1 MEVTIHKVLSE
12 NAYEYTACHIACWQS
27 AYKGIIPDDY
37 LKNMTAEIEPRTERL
52 KKNLNELTEYLY
64 YYAAVENKMIGRLII
79 GKSRDED
86 KPDAG
91 EICAIYL
98 LEEYWDKGYGRQIM
112 NYAIDTLKRM
122 GYCEIILW
130 VLDENKRARRFYE
143 KFNFIFDG
151 TKKEIEIGKTLT
163 EVRYVLNLC

>member
-1 MEVTIHKVLSE
+1 MEVTIHKVLPE

-37 LKNMTAEIEPRTERL
+37 LKNMSAEIEPRTERL
-52 KKNLNELTEYLY
+52 KKNLVELTDFLY
-64 YYAAVENKMIGRLII
+64 YYAAVDNEMIGRLII

-98 LEEYWDKGYGRQIM
+98 LEEYWSKGYGRQIM
-112 NYAIDTLKRM
+112 DYALKTLKCM
-122 GYCEIILW
+122 GYSEIILW
-130 VLDENKRARRFYE
+130 VLDENTRARRFYE
-143 KFNFIFDG
+143 KFGFVFDG
-151 TKKEIEIGKTLT
+151 TKKGIEIGKTLI
-163 EVRYVLNLC
+163 EIRYTLNLL